1 MPAEIILSTLS
12 GGDRC
17 TPFLGGGERGGF
29 GLCSTKNAVTFLVV
43 VVGFDWGRGGGGL
56 FLSFLGKSPFQPPPG
71 LYPPKKGKKGKG
83 RKDRGFFLGFFKRE
97 ESISNQTQPNPTPY
111 TRRT

>member
-1 MPAEIILSTLS
+1 MRACPMPAEIILSTLS

-29 GLCSTKNAVTFLVV
+29 GLCSTNNAVTFLVV
-43 VVGFDWGRGGGGL
+43 VVGEGGFDWGRGGGGL

-71 LYPPKKGKKGKG
+71 LYPPKKGKKGRGEKK
-83 RKDRGFFLGFFKRE
+83 RKDRGYF
-97 ESISNQTQPNPTPY
+97 
-111 TRRT
+111 